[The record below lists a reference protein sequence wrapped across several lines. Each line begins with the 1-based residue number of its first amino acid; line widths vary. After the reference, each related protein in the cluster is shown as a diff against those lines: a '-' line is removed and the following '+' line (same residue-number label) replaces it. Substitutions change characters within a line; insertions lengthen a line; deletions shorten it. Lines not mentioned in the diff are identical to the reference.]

1 MSANPNYIGLSKED
15 KEREIQRI
23 RNSCNFW
30 KQAQNQ
36 RMEEFDF
43 DRDTFEDLIE
53 CYTPID
59 DIPVLLG
66 VSKSDLDF
74 FCKYIY
80 NQDYKTAY
88 GALLMKSNAHNR
100 KAFNSLSKKGNQ
112 TAMKIVAE
120 QFMGLGKIDNNEAPI
135 QFICNVPAV
144 KSDVENLSDSDTDSD
159 SDSNSNSDD

>member
-1 MSANPNYIGLSKED
+1 MSTNPNYIGLSPEQK
-15 KEREIQRI
+15 KREIEKI
-23 RNSCNFW
+23 RNSHNFW
-30 KQAQNQ
+30 KQSQNQ
-36 RMEEFDF
+36 KMKEFDF

-53 CYTPID
+53 SYTPID

-66 VSKSDLDF
+66 VRKSDLDI

-120 QFMGLGKIDNNEAPI
+120 QFMGLGKIDNTEAPI
-135 QFICNVPAV
+135 QFICNVPNV
-144 KSDVENLSDSDTDSD
+144 KSDVEALGDSDDKK
-159 SDSNSNSDD
+159 